1 MIRYIT
7 ILALCFLLNPYSHS
21 QIPAKPVTGP
31 PLNLHSA
38 WVDSVYK
45 SLSLDERIAQLIM
58 IPAYSG
64 KGKENLQTVRTAIK
78 NQKVG
83 GVIFFQGGPV
93 RQATLTNMFQKET
106 KTPLLVAIDG
116 EWGLYMRLDSVP
128 RLPRQML
135 LGAIRNDTIIRDMG
149 RFVGDQC
156 RRIGIHINFAPSV
169 DVNNNPLNPVIGTRS
184 FGEDPGQV
192 AKSAIAYMLGMQEKG
207 LITSAKHFPGHGDT
221 ETDSHHAMPV
231 INKSRE
237 ELEKMEL
244 MPFKAMIKAG
254 ASGIMA
260 GHLCIPALDTTKNR
274 PASLSRPILTGLL
287 RNEMQF
293 KGLLFTD
300 ALNMKGS
307 SDNFKSG
314 ELEVNAFIA
323 GNDMLVMP
331 TNVPLAIKA
340 IKEAIL
346 SGRADSLQLEESCR
360 RILAAK
366 EMAGLNKPTPV
377 IIKNII
383 TDLNSAEAR
392 VLQRKIMEN
401 AVTVL
406 NNKDSIIPVKNLDK
420 TRIAVVLAGTTV
432 RNDFVRRLGD
442 YARADVFF
450 VSKSSEQ
457 NNQLLK
463 KLENYDLVI
472 GGIHNTSSTPAN
484 NYGVP
489 KSTLDFFDNLATNQ
503 NVILALFGVPY
514 ILTNS
519 NTISYKAIIIGYEDS
534 SISRDCV
541 AQVIFGGIGAK
552 GRLPVS
558 INSELCAGTGEYTEG
573 GIRFSYTVPESVGID
588 SVKLIAIDS
597 IINDAIKREAF
608 PGCQVLAALNGKVF
622 FNKSYGKTMYKSGI
636 PVNDSTIYDL
646 ASVTKIASGIPA
658 AMRLYDEGKIT
669 LDEPI
674 SKWLPELKSTNKE
687 NLTLRN
693 VLTHQAGLQAFIP
706 FYQKTIKPVE
716 SGQTLFSRN
725 KTDTHSIQIA
735 NNMYA
740 NSKLQYEDGWYADKR
755 TDDYPF
761 CVAQNLYINK
771 NNRDSLFRI
780 IDEST
785 ISPNPRYLYSDLGF
799 YYVMRIAE
807 KLTET
812 NLDKFVCSEFY
823 ESMGA
828 YNLMYNPLSTIAA
841 DNIAPTSDDLI
852 FRKQLIQGHVHD
864 EGAAMMGGVSGHA
877 GLFGN
882 ANDLAKIVQLFL
894 NRGYYGGKSYV
905 KPSTVTLFTSCQFCR
920 INGNRRGLGFDKP
933 EPNTK
938 KAGPLPA
945 DIVSLSSYG
954 HSGFTGTFVWADPE
968 TGLLYIFLSNRVH
981 PDSNNNRLGQLSVRA
996 KILEILSGEARNVAI
1011 NLSPAPNKYP

>member
-1 MIRYIT
+1 MNPYIIMFRYT
-7 ILALCFLLNPYSHS
+7 TVLTLCFLINPYLYG
-21 QIPAKPVTGP
+21 QVPAKPVTGP
-31 PLNLHSA
+31 PINLHSA
-38 WVDSVYK
+38 WVDSVYN
-45 SLSLDERIAQLIM
+45 SLALEERIAQLIM

-64 KGKENLQTVRTAIK
+64 KGKENQQTVRTIIK
-78 NQKVG
+78 SHKIG

-93 RQATLTNMFQKET
+93 RQATLTNIFQKEST
-106 KTPLLVAIDG
+106 VPLLIAIDG

-135 LGAIRNDTIIRDMG
+135 LGAIRNDSIIRDMG

-184 FGEDPGQV
+184 FGENPGQV
-192 AKSAIAYMLGMQEKG
+192 TKSAIAYMQGMQERG
-207 LITSAKHFPGHGDT
+207 LITTAKHFPGHGDT
-221 ETDSHHAMPV
+221 ETDSHYAMPI
-231 INKSRE
+231 INKNRA
-237 ELEKMEL
+237 ELNKMEL
-244 MPFKAMIKAG
+244 MPFEAIIKAG

-260 GHLCIPALDTTKNR
+260 GHLYIPALDSSKNR
-274 PASLSRPILTGLL
+274 PSSLSRPILTDIL
-287 RNEMQF
+287 RKEMQF

-331 TNVPLAIKA
+331 ANVPVAIKA

-366 EMAGLNKPTPV
+366 EMAGLNTPSTV
-377 IIKNII
+377 TIKNII
-383 TDLNSAEAR
+383 PDLNSAESK

-420 TRIAVVLAGTTV
+420 TRIAIVLAGTST

-442 YARADVFF
+442 YARTDVFF

-457 NNQLLK
+457 NNLLLK
-463 KLENYDLVI
+463 KLVSYDLVI
-472 GGIHNTSSTPAN
+472 GSIHNTTSTPTG

-489 KSTLDFFDNLATNQ
+489 KTTIDFFDNLATNQ
-503 NVILALFGVPY
+503 NVILALFGTPY
-514 ILTNS
+514 ILLNS
-519 NTISYKAIIIGYEDS
+519 NTMAYKALVIGYEDS

-541 AQVIFGGIGAK
+541 AQTIFGGLGAK

-573 GIRFSYTVPESVGID
+573 GIRLSYTSPENVGID
-588 SVKLIAIDS
+588 SVKLVAIDS
-597 IINDAIKREAF
+597 IVNDAIKQKAF
-608 PGCQVLAALNGKVF
+608 PGCQVFAALNGKVF
-622 FNKSYGKTMYKSGI
+622 FNKSYGKTMYNGGI
-636 PVNDSTIYDL
+636 PVNDSTIYDF
-646 ASVTKIASGIPA
+646 ASVTKIISGIPA
-658 AMRLYDEGKIT
+658 VMRLYDEEKIN
-669 LDEPI
+669 LDTPI
-674 SKWLPELKSTNKE
+674 STWLPELKSTNKE
-687 NLTLRN
+687 KITLRN
-693 VLTHQAGLQAFIP
+693 ILTHQAGLQAFIP

-716 SGQTLFSRN
+716 DGQKLFSN
-725 KTDTHSIQIA
+725 KKSATYSIRVSA
-735 NNMYA
+735 NTYA
-740 NSKLQYEDGWYADKR
+740 NSNLCYEDGWY
-755 TDDYPF
+755 TNTYTEDYPF
-761 CVAQNLYINK
+761 CIAENLYMNK
-771 NNRDSLFRI
+771 NYKDSLFKI
-780 IDEST
+780 IDESA

-799 YYVMRIAE
+799 YYVMRLTE
-807 KLTET
+807 KLTNT
-812 NLDKFVCSEFY
+812 NLDKFVNSEFY
-823 ESMGA
+823 ESIGA
-828 YNLMYNPLSTIAA
+828 YNLMYNPLNTIPG
-841 DNIAPTSDDLI
+841 DNIAPTSDDMI
-852 FRKQLIQGHVHD
+852 FRKQLIHGHVHD
-864 EGAAMMGGVSGHA
+864 EGAAMLGGVSGHA

-894 NRGYYGGKSYV
+894 NKGYYGGKYYV

-938 KAGPLPA
+938 KEGPLPA

-968 TGLLYIFLSNRVH
+968 TGLLYVFLSNRVH

-996 KILEILSGEARNVAI
+996 KILEILSGEARELITN
-1011 NLSPAPNKYP
+1011 